1 MSWVASHKVNKPT
14 NLIRANSSGRAP
26 AIRCDHVGM
35 QAGNGTAHL
44 DTLMK
49 GGRSLVINNRRLY
62 GLQAVQKQRKGV
74 ETSLWL

>member
-1 MSWVASHKVNKPT
+1 
-14 NLIRANSSGRAP
+14 
-26 AIRCDHVGM
+26 M